1 MKERRGVRR
10 PRARTGL
17 FPREPGT
24 AGCSSGKSSVGPGPC
39 EDGRGR
45 AGAVGMPGTA
55 RRRRRAQRPGGGVCR
70 ARAAGT
76 APGLGRRVGRH
87 GRQPLRRYLPSGRA
101 EERVSPLS
109 RPCSLAPHR
118 RVPLEARR
126 GLASPPGTG
135 AAALREERGST
146 CPVRSPRRA
155 ALPPDSPRSALPCTG
170 LEPALREKPLRSP
183 GLQGT

>member
-1 MKERRGVRR
+1 MVPG
-10 PRARTGL
+10 PARTAGAR
-17 FPREPGT
+17 REPGGT
-24 AGCSSGKSSVGPGPC
+24 
-39 EDGRGR
+39 
-45 AGAVGMPGTA
+45 PGTA

-76 APGLGRRVGRH
+76 APGQGRRVGRH
-87 GRQPLRRYLPSGRA
+87 GWQPLRRYLLSGRA

-109 RPCSLAPHR
+109 RPCSLAPHL
-118 RVPLEARR
+118 RVPLEAGR

-155 ALPPDSPRSALPCTG
+155 ALPPDSPRSSLPWPLG
-170 LEPALREKPLRSP
+170 LGASAQSEASPLA
-183 GLQGT
+183 GAAGHMMA